1 MTQPAE
7 LPSEIDFLLSPQAVR
22 ERSQKIFDLT
32 VQDRGEFTYHPEHWD
47 RVTEYV
53 ATTIREKYP
62 QLQIP
67 FHSRLG
73 HFRSGGIDRIKWPEL
88 GLDKLVPRERVK
100 LLIDLIVPSVLLDA
114 GAGDSWQLFES
125 KTGQNFNRSE
135 GLGIA
140 SFYLFLDRKFSSNKT
155 LTTDAEGLMNLTES
169 DLKNYFQ
176 VNESNKL
183 IGLDGRLRL
192 LQKLGKIMSE
202 NPLIF
207 PNTRPSDLFETFS
220 DGECVDAVLLLKSL
234 LKNLGG
240 IWPSRLVYKKFPLG
254 DTWSHPLLGATH
266 SFESFVPFHK
276 LSQWL
281 SYSIL
286 EACLFGNLKVNQV
299 EQLTGLPEY
308 RNGGLFIDL
317 GLIELKNKKFIDCGL
332 TPEMPVTI
340 EWRALTINLLD
351 QLAERIQRKLQMNA
365 EQLPLAKVLEG
376 GSWWAGRKI
385 AASKRPS
392 GSPPVKII
400 SDGTVF

>member
-1 MTQPAE
+1 MTPQTE
-7 LPSEIDFLLSPQAVR
+7 LPNEVDFLLSPQAVR

-32 VQDRGEFTYHPEHWD
+32 IKDQGEFIYHPEQWD
-47 RVTEYV
+47 YVTEYV
-53 ATTIREKYP
+53 AETIREKYP
-62 QLQIP
+62 NFQIP
-67 FHSRLG
+67 YHSRLA

-140 SFYLFLDRKFSSNKT
+140 SFYLFLDKKLSSNKT
-155 LTTDAEGLMNLTES
+155 LTTDAEGLINLTES

-176 VNESNKL
+176 INESNKL
-183 IGLDGRLRL
+183 VGLEGRLRL
-192 LQKLGKIMSE
+192 LQKLGKIITES
-202 NPLIF
+202 PQVF
-207 PNTRPSDLFETFS
+207 PNRRPSDLFASFS
-220 DGECVDAVLLLKSL
+220 DGECVDAVLVLKSL
-234 LKNLGG
+234 LKFFGT
-240 IWPSRLVYKKFPLG
+240 IWPSRLTYKKFPLG
-254 DTWSHPLLGATH
+254 DTWSHPLLGTAH

-286 EACLFGNLKVNQV
+286 EACLFGNLKVNRV

-317 GLIELKNKKFIDCGL
+317 GLIELKNKKNVEIGI

-340 EWRALTINLLD
+340 EWRALTIHLLD
-351 QLAERIQRKLQMNA
+351 QLAERIQKKFQMSA

-385 AASKRPS
+385 AASKRPN
-392 GSPPVKII
+392 GSPPLKII